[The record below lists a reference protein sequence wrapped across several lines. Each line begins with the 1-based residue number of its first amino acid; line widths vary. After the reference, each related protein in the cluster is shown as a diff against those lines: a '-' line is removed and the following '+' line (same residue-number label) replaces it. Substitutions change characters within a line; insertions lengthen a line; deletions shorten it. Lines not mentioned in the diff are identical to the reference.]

1 MFFIVTDTEHLLSR
15 SYFVRFQRTPAGS
28 DLSGLQAH
36 RTATAPASMP
46 IDIDIVGE
54 ITQLLGTLLFLQG
67 LSQVSDDDKKALLSK
82 MSEWKRS
89 YRGTGRTAE
98 KASERC
104 RALLASKS
112 YVYFLYLSS
121 ILT

>member
-1 MFFIVTDTEHLLSR
+1 
-15 SYFVRFQRTPAGS
+15 
-28 DLSGLQAH
+28 
-36 RTATAPASMP
+36 MP